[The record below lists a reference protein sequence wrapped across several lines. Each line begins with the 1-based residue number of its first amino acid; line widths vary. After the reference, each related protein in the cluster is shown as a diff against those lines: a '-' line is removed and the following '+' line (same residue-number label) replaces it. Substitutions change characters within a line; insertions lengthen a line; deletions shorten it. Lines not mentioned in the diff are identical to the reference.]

1 MKIQI
6 LLKTPVNSVMNSK
19 PSEWVCKQYR
29 NDKTKFITGIAIASV
44 ALKDGFGCY
53 LYVKQSLNNKN
64 IPDEKRKFV
73 AAMDLT
79 NGSLMIAAQILAF
92 LTICNKSVQSKL
104 FGKKVDKLLEKAV
117 KTGYKTIKKDTKNI
131 SQSAEKLL
139 IEIKN
144 GLKDAVGFI
153 STLAI
158 STILAKRVIVPFI
171 ATPLADFAEKKMKD
185 KDRRLV

>member
-1 MKIQI
+1 
-6 LLKTPVNSVMNSK
+6 
-19 PSEWVCKQYR
+19 
-29 NDKTKFITGIAIASV
+29 
-44 ALKDGFGCY
+44 
-53 LYVKQSLNNKN
+53 
-64 IPDEKRKFV
+64 
-73 AAMDLT
+73 
-79 NGSLMIAAQILAF
+79 MIAAQILAF